1 MPLGKWSNPTH
12 RVWQWFYK
20 KEDDDLIQVEGGRA
34 VHFRLSRRL
43 QLTQSKVV
51 YQQVYD
57 KEYNS
62 QMLLGCPTSARAISS
77 TKVNKL
83 QEGPSFADATKEYTN
98 FMGFHSKLG
107 RQLDVG

>member
-1 MPLGKWSNPTH
+1 M
-12 RVWQWFYK
+12 
-20 KEDDDLIQVEGGRA
+20 
-34 VHFRLSRRL
+34 HFRQARRL

-57 KEYNS
+57 KAYNS
-62 QMLLGCPTSARAISS
+62 QMLLGCPTSVRAIPS

-83 QEGPSFADATKEYTN
+83 QEGLSFANATKEYTK
-98 FMGFHSKLG
+98 FWGFHLKLG